1 MPGNSPIHAPNYCNK
16 IQTHMNKQEKYK
28 KLKKCIL
35 LDAVGMASMVIPG
48 IGPFLDIIWAPIA
61 ASISYKMFGEKRG
74 KYTSMITFLEEI
86 LPATDI
92 IPSFT
97 IFWFLF
103 DFLKIGE
110 EKLSASKVVDV
121 DYVELN

>member
-1 MPGNSPIHAPNYCNK
+1 
-16 IQTHMNKQEKYK
+16 MNKQEKYK

-110 EKLSASKVVDV
+110 EKLSPSKVVDV